1 MGGGGGKLTPPP
13 AVCPRAMGATGTGG
27 GGGKFPPPVVW
38 GGWKRAPEIA
48 GPLTRV
54 GPEIMEPAITGP
66 LMTGPLMTGPL
77 ITGPLES
84 PELLEL
90 TESMEGALVSLCYI

>member
-1 MGGGGGKLTPPP
+1 MK
-13 AVCPRAMGATGTGG
+13 
-27 GGGKFPPPVVW
+27 
-38 GGWKRAPEIA
+38 APEIA

-66 LMTGPLMTGPL
+66 VMTGPL

-90 TESMEGALVSLCYI
+90 TESMEGALVMFLCSVAGEAGMDQF

>member
-1 MGGGGGKLTPPP
+1 M
-13 AVCPRAMGATGTGG
+13 
-27 GGGKFPPPVVW
+27 
-38 GGWKRAPEIA
+38 RAPEIA

-66 LMTGPLMTGPL
+66 VMTGPL

-90 TESMEGALVSLCYI
+90 TELTESMEGALVIFLCSVAGEAGMVQF